1 MSQNDVVVW
10 SDNSSLTWSDF
21 KAESNPA
28 SYEDSHCVIKY
39 QFTWTINSKKT
50 ENEILFSIENI
61 QLTTEFH
68 SILSWVRP
76 LQNNDSL
83 LAHEQGHFD
92 LGELIRRENLEKLRN
107 VFYEKQ
113 FPTRGKNGDQKKQFA
128 KEDSGKMIATEI
140 EKLEQML
147 SKRRKEYDDETDFG
161 KKLEKQTDYND
172 LFAKLKL

>member
-1 MSQNDVVVW
+1 MSQNDVAVW

-39 QFTWTINSKKT
+39 QFTWTINSKKM
-50 ENEILFSIENI
+50 ENEILFFIENI
-61 QLTTEFH
+61 QLTTEFY
-68 SILSWVRP
+68 SLLSWVRP
-76 LQNNDSL
+76 LQNNDTL
-83 LAHEQGHFD
+83 LVHEQGHFD
-92 LGELIRRENLEKLRN
+92 LGELVKRENLEQLRN
-107 VFYEKQ
+107 IFYEKQ

-128 KEDSGKMIATEI
+128 KEDSGKMIAIEI

-161 KKLEKQTDYND
+161 KNSEKQLEYDD

>member
-39 QFTWTINSKKT
+39 QFTWTINSEKT
-50 ENEILFSIENI
+50 ENEILFFIENI

-68 SILSWVRP
+68 SLLSWVRP
-76 LQNNDSL
+76 LQNNDTL
-83 LAHEQGHFD
+83 LVHEQGHFD
-92 LGELIRRENLEKLRN
+92 LGELVKRENLKQLRN
-107 VFYEKQ
+107 IFYEKQ
-113 FPTRGKNGDQKKQFA
+113 FSTRGKNGDQKKQFA

>member
-39 QFTWTINSKKT
+39 QFTWIINSKNS
-50 ENEILFSIENI
+50 ENEILFSIEDI

-92 LGELIRRENLEKLRN
+92 LAEMIKRENLEKLQKR
-107 VFYEKQ
+107 FYEKE
-113 FPTRGKNGDQKKQFA
+113 FPTRGKNEDQSKQFA
-128 KEDSGKMIATEI
+128 KVDSGKMIVMEI
-140 EKLEQML
+140 EKLEETL
-147 SKRRKEYDDETDFG
+147 SQKRQEYDEQTSFG
-161 KKLEKQTDYND
+161 KNLEKQLEYNS
-172 LFAKLKL
+172 LFDKLRL